1 MECVLKKFK
10 SIAKENILR
19 RKKNIE
25 YNGSKIKICCNDF
38 EDFFLMIVLF

>member
-1 MECVLKKFK
+1 MECVLKNLNPLPKKIFY
-10 SIAKENILR
+10 EG
-19 RKKNIE
+19 KNIE